1 MTSSD
6 ASGAVPFPV
15 HAVFPRAEPPAVR
28 RSAAITGAAF
38 VAWLTVA
45 PLSLALIVER
55 PLWGAV
61 SMVLGLA
68 ILLAPV
74 TVSMWAWRSGVD
86 VTSEGIAV
94 RSLFSSRTIAW
105 KHIDGFATGNDG
117 VAAILDDQSQVRL
130 DPLRP
135 ENLPK
140 VLEIGGQE
148 LRTGD
153 LGERVDT
160 DGPSGTRCF
169 SSLR

>member
-6 ASGAVPFPV
+6 APLSG
-15 HAVFPRAEPPAVR
+15 PRRSGRSRRLRIR

-38 VAWLTVA
+38 VAWLMVA

-55 PLWGAV
+55 PVWDALSVA
-61 SMVLGLA
+61 LGFAL
-68 ILLAPV
+68 LLAPV

-94 RSLFSSRTIAW
+94 RGLFSSRTIAW
-105 KHIDGFATGNDG
+105 EHIDGFATGDEG

-148 LRTGD
+148 LKTED
-153 LGERVDT
+153 
-160 DGPSGTRCF
+160 
-169 SSLR
+169 

>member
-6 ASGAVPFPV
+6 ASAAAPLPG
-15 HAVFPRAEPPAVR
+15 PRRSGRSRRLRVR

-38 VAWLTVA
+38 VAWLMVA

-55 PLWGAV
+55 PVWGALSV
-61 SMVLGLA
+61 VLGFVL
-68 ILLAPV
+68 LLAPV

-94 RSLFSSRTIAW
+94 RGLFSSRTIAW
-105 KHIDGFATGNDG
+105 EHIDGFATGDEG

-148 LRTGD
+148 LKSEG
-153 LGERVDT
+153 
-160 DGPSGTRCF
+160 
-169 SSLR
+169 

>member
-6 ASGAVPFPV
+6 ASGAVPVPGSRR
-15 HAVFPRAEPPAVR
+15 PSRSRRLRIR
-28 RSAAITGAAF
+28 RSAAITGVAF

-45 PLSLALIVER
+45 PLSLALMFER
-55 PLWGAV
+55 PLWGAF
-61 SMVLGLA
+61 SAALGLA
-68 ILLAPV
+68 LLLAPV

-94 RSLFSSRTIAW
+94 RGLFTSRTIAW
-105 KHIDGFATGNDG
+105 KHIDGFATGDDG

-153 LGERVDT
+153 RSADER
-160 DGPSGTRCF
+160 
-169 SSLR
+169 

>member
-6 ASGAVPFPV
+6 ASGAAPFPGS
-15 HAVFPRAEPPAVR
+15 RGSRRSRRLRVR

-45 PLSLALIVER
+45 PLSLALIVEQ
-55 PLWGAV
+55 PLWDGFSVA
-61 SMVLGLA
+61 LGLV
-68 ILLAPV
+68 LLFAPV

-86 VTSEGIAV
+86 VTPEGIAV
-94 RSLFSSRTIAW
+94 RGLFSSRTIAW
-105 KHIDGFATGNDG
+105 EHIDGFATGDAG
-117 VAAILDDQSQVRL
+117 VAAILDDQSQIRL

-148 LRTGD
+148 LRAATE
-153 LGERVDT
+153 GEDER
-160 DGPSGTRCF
+160 
-169 SSLR
+169 

>member
-1 MTSSD
+1 MTSPD
-6 ASGAVPFPV
+6 ASGAVPIPG
-15 HAVFPRAEPPAVR
+15 PRRSSRSRRLRIR

-55 PLWGAV
+55 PVWGPV
-61 SMVLGLA
+61 SVVLGLA
-68 ILLAPV
+68 LLFAPV
-74 TVSMWAWRSGVD
+74 AVSMWAWRSGVD
-86 VTSEGIAV
+86 VTREGIAV
-94 RSLFSSRTIAW
+94 RGLFSSRTIAW
-105 KHIDGFATGNDG
+105 KHIDGFATGDDG

-135 ENLPK
+135 EHLPQ

-153 LGERVDT
+153 VPEEDER
-160 DGPSGTRCF
+160 
-169 SSLR
+169 